1 MGIQAIS
8 AENASINK
16 TKNEKQQAVKRVQ
29 TEFLSQ
35 VSQGKSEK
43 EAFLQSLKAIDE
55 KYNLEKDTVQLS
67 KYETVGAYKCAKFM
81 EPNTALIWL
90 EVIEKAVPIVMNF
103 VDWLLDKLPSS
114 NNKEPQAENIREY
127 STTA

>member
-1 MGIQAIS
+1 MGIQAIGTES
-8 AENASINK
+8 ASLNK
-16 TKNEKQQAVKRVQ
+16 TSDKKQQAVKRVQ

-35 VSQGKSEK
+35 VAQGKNEK

-55 KYNLEKDTVQLS
+55 KYNLEKDTVQFS
-67 KYETVGAYKCAKFM
+67 KYETAGAYKCAKSINP
-81 EPNTALIWL
+81 ETAMKWL
-90 EVIEKAVPIVMNF
+90 DVIATAVPIVMNF

-114 NNKEPQAENIREY
+114 DNKEPQVEYAMY

>member
-1 MGIQAIS
+1 MGIPAIG
-8 AENASINK
+8 AENASSNK
-16 TKNEKQQAVKRVQ
+16 TKNEKQQAVRRVQ

-43 EAFLQSLKAIDE
+43 EAFLQSLKAIDK

-67 KYETVGAYKCAKFM
+67 KYETAGTHKCAKPINPETVM
-81 EPNTALIWL
+81 KWL
-90 EVIEKAVPIVMNF
+90 DVIAAAVPIVMNF
-103 VDWLLDKLPSS
+103 VDWLLEKLPS
-114 NNKEPQAENIREY
+114 NDNKEPQTKYAEY

>member
-1 MGIQAIS
+1 MGIQAIG
-8 AENASINK
+8 AENASLNK
-16 TKNEKQQAVKRVQ
+16 TNDKKQQAVKRVQ

-55 KYNLEKDTVQLS
+55 KYNLEKDTVQFS
-67 KYETVGAYKCAKFM
+67 YDTAGTYKCAKSIDP
-81 EPNTALIWL
+81 ETAMKWL
-90 EVIEKAVPIVMNF
+90 DVISKAVPIVINF

-114 NNKEPQAENIREY
+114 DNKEPQIENIRVY